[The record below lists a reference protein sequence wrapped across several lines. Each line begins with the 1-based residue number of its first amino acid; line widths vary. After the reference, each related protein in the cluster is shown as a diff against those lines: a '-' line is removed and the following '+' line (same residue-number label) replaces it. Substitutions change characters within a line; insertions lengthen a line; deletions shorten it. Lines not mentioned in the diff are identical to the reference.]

1 MVTSLASPGQS
12 TKPRRGL
19 DLNELALP
27 PSPKVLAA
35 MQRAAVSLNRYPDLM
50 GRDLVTKLSAQ
61 TGVEAARIVLG
72 SGSNELLFVST
83 DLALTPGTQA
93 IAPAPGFSSY
103 PKAISTR
110 GRYVG
115 VPVRPDGAVDVDAM
129 LAAVTSDTRMAFVAS
144 PNNPTGGLLN
154 KHDIER
160 LVRELPDHV
169 FLHFDEAYYEFGQRA
184 GAPDVLPILQTR
196 RAPWITTRSFS
207 KAYNL
212 AGARIGYGIAS
223 SKEVADAYW
232 NARIPFSI
240 NTVALAG
247 ASAALDDQQH
257 LDALLDDTIAERAR
271 MSVMFGAI
279 GLPIL
284 PSAANFVM
292 VLIPEPPERIVADLS
307 AENIFVI
314 PVKWSH
320 SPGALRV
327 SVGTPEDT
335 DAVVEAI
342 GRLLGRT

>member
-1 MVTSLASPGQS
+1 
-12 TKPRRGL
+12 
-19 DLNELALP
+19 
-27 PSPKVLAA
+27 

-50 GRDLVTKLSAQ
+50 GRDLVANLSVQ
-61 TGVEAARIVLG
+61 TGVEAERIVLG

-83 DLALTPGTQA
+83 DLALTPDTKA

-103 PKAISTR
+103 PKAITMR
-110 GRYVG
+110 GGYVG
-115 VPVRPDGAVDVDAM
+115 ISVRADGVVDVDAM
-129 LAAVTSDTRMAFVAS
+129 LAAVTPDTRLAFVAS
-144 PNNPTGGLLN
+144 PNNPTGGLLE
-154 KHDIER
+154 KQEIER
-160 LVRELPDHV
+160 LVDRLPDHV

-184 GAPDVLPILQTR
+184 GAPDALPILQSR
-196 RAPWITTRSFS
+196 SAPWITTRSFS

-223 SKEVADAYW
+223 SKEVADAYR

-247 ASAALDDQQH
+247 ASAALDDRQH
-257 LDALLDDTIAERAR
+257 LDALLDQTIAERER
-271 MSVMFGAI
+271 MSAMFAAI
-279 GLPIL
+279 GLPTL

-292 VLIPEPPERIVADLS
+292 VLIPEPPERIAAALS

-314 PVKWSH
+314 PVLWSH
-320 SPGALRV
+320 SPGAFRV

-335 DAVVEAI
+335 EAVVEAI